1 MNKFN
6 NNNLLRL
13 LLLIIV
19 VVDLSFAQQSPPDP
33 GQRNFN
39 NNDGSP
45 STDNVTPLPSND
57 QYKRPDLEPP
67 STDVVTPSPS
77 NDQYR
82 RPDLEPPS
90 TDVVTPSPS
99 NDQYRRPDLD
109 TPKTDKVLPNQG
121 TSPLDSMQGDDP
133 SSYSN
138 SNYQPPEPGQRNF
151 GNNNYG
157 SPRTDIVTPNQY
169 RRPDLDSPRTDRVLP
184 NQGTSFLD
192 NMQGDDPS
200 AYSNSNYQPPEPG
213 QRNFGNNNY
222 GSPRTDIVVP
232 SNDQYRR
239 PDVNSN
245 DQYRRP
251 DVNSNDQY
259 RRPDVNSNNQ
269 YRRPDLDSPRTDRV
283 LPNQGTSFLDTMQ
296 GDDPSAYSNS
306 NYQPPEPGQRNFGNN
321 NYGSPRTD
329 IVVPSNDQYRRPT
342 SNSPR
347 TDIVVPSNN
356 QYRRPDLDSPRTD
369 RVLPN
374 QGTSFLDNM
383 QGDDPSVYSS
393 SNFQPPEPGR
403 RNFENNNYGS
413 PRTDIVVPSNDQYRR
428 PDVNSNDQ
436 YRRPDVNSNDQYRR
450 PDVNSNDQYR
460 RPDVN
465 SNDQYRRP
473 DVNSND
479 QYRRPDVNSNDQY
492 RRPTSNS
499 PRTDIVVPFND
510 QYRRP
515 DLNSNDQYRRSDYNS
530 NDQYRRPTSNSPR
543 TDIVVPFDEQN
554 RRSDYNSNDQYRR
567 PDLNSN
573 DQYRRHD
580 VNSNDQYSRPN
591 SNSPRTDIVVPS
603 NDPYRRPELGST
615 TVVVPSVPNGGN
627 NNGRYSQP
635 PEPGQSELRP
645 YRTTRGIDLNS
656 PRTDIVLP
664 PNNQYRRPDVNPNDQ
679 YRRPTSNSPRTD
691 IVIPTSSSA
700 TTQSINNN
708 GEKRNIFEDEQ
719 MQGDDPNP
727 IEPGHRD
734 FNQRSSTTVF
744 VPSYRPPEPGR
755 PDFHRPTTNV
765 YVPPAP
771 NNNDGGVYV
780 PPAPNNNDGGV
791 YVPPAP
797 NNNNNNQRYPPST
810 DPILPPNYGSNRR
823 PYNSPSTDRILPT
836 SPSTTPIQIIASYP
850 GGGNSPSTSS
860 IVVPPL
866 NNAPE
871 PGRREFFDRNRPYWQ
886 CNMANNNNDQC
897 RLENRANFVQFKR
910 GLYQNTHAL
919 LLDITEAIRLKESLP
934 RLNPVR
940 SYNAGRLVTK
950 DYFPANNNRIACLHF
965 SFVWDGPEDKRMHL
979 IQRNS
984 DDKCIYSTHS
994 HGLNDQHNGRWQ
1006 DLELQLDL
1014 SQGDLAFLIE
1024 FSFDINRS
1032 SMIDNQTRRP
1042 YPIQTSNTTNAFG
1055 RYDSIIAVRD
1065 FTIGYGYCKNNQA
1078 IECDLPI

>member
-1 MNKFN
+1 MKFSMNKFNNN

-13 LLLIIV
+13 LLLIIVV

-39 NNDGSP
+39 NNNGS
-45 STDNVTPLPSND
+45 
-57 QYKRPDLEPP
+57 P

-77 NDQYR
+77 NDQYH
-82 RPDLEPPS
+82 RPDLDTPS

-133 SSYSN
+133 SAYSN

-184 NQGTSFLD
+184 NQGTSF
-192 NMQGDDPS
+192 
-200 AYSNSNYQPPEPG
+200 SNS
-213 QRNFGNNNY
+213 
-222 GSPRTDIVVP
+222 
-232 SNDQYRR
+232 
-239 PDVNSN
+239 
-245 DQYRRP
+245 
-251 DVNSNDQY
+251 
-259 RRPDVNSNNQ
+259 
-269 YRRPDLDSPRTDRV
+269 
-283 LPNQGTSFLDTMQ
+283 
-296 GDDPSAYSNS
+296 
-306 NYQPPEPGQRNFGNN
+306 
-321 NYGSPRTD
+321 
-329 IVVPSNDQYRRPT
+329 
-342 SNSPR
+342 
-347 TDIVVPSNN
+347 
-356 QYRRPDLDSPRTD
+356 
-369 RVLPN
+369 
-374 QGTSFLDNM
+374 M

-403 RNFENNNYGS
+403 RNFDNNNYGS

-492 RRPTSNS
+492 RRTTSNSPRTDIVVPSDEQNRRSDYNSNDQYRRPDLNSNDQYRRPDVNSNDQYRRPDLNSNDQYRRPDVNSNDQYRRPDVNSNDQYRRPTSNS
-499 PRTDIVVPFND
+499 PRTDIVVPSND

-530 NDQYRRPTSNSPR
+530 NDQYRRPT
-543 TDIVVPFDEQN
+543 
-554 RRSDYNSNDQYRR
+554 
-567 PDLNSN
+567 
-573 DQYRRHD
+573 
-580 VNSNDQYSRPN
+580 

-664 PNNQYRRPDVNPNDQ
+664 PNNQYRRPDVNSNNQYRRPDVNSNDQ

-691 IVIPTSSSA
+691 IVIPTSSLS

-708 GEKRNIFEDEQ
+708 GEKENIFEDEQ

-755 PDFHRPTTNV
+755 PDFHRPTTNGEIYVPPAPNNDGGV

-860 IVVPPL
+860 IVVPSI

>member
-1 MNKFN
+1 MKFSMNKFNNN

-13 LLLIIV
+13 LLLIIVV

-39 NNDGSP
+39 NNNGSP

-57 QYKRPDLEPP
+57 QYRRPDLEPP

-77 NDQYR
+77 NDQYH
-82 RPDLEPPS
+82 RPDLDTPS

-133 SSYSN
+133 SAYSN

-184 NQGTSFLD
+184 NQGTSFS
-192 NMQGDDPS
+192 NSMQGDDPS
-200 AYSNSNYQPPEPG
+200 VYSSSNFQPPEPG
-213 QRNFGNNNY
+213 RRNFDNNNY

-251 DVNSNDQY
+251 
-259 RRPDVNSNNQ
+259 
-269 YRRPDLDSPRTDRV
+269 T
-283 LPNQGTSFLDTMQ
+283 
-296 GDDPSAYSNS
+296 
-306 NYQPPEPGQRNFGNN
+306 
-321 NYGSPRTD
+321 
-329 IVVPSNDQYRRPT
+329 
-342 SNSPR
+342 
-347 TDIVVPSNN
+347 
-356 QYRRPDLDSPRTD
+356 
-369 RVLPN
+369 
-374 QGTSFLDNM
+374 
-383 QGDDPSVYSS
+383 
-393 SNFQPPEPGR
+393 
-403 RNFENNNYGS
+403 
-413 PRTDIVVPSNDQYRR
+413 
-428 PDVNSNDQ
+428 
-436 YRRPDVNSNDQYRR
+436 
-450 PDVNSNDQYR
+450 
-460 RPDVN
+460 
-465 SNDQYRRP
+465 
-473 DVNSND
+473 
-479 QYRRPDVNSNDQY
+479 
-492 RRPTSNS
+492 
-499 PRTDIVVPFND
+499 
-510 QYRRP
+510 
-515 DLNSNDQYRRSDYNS
+515 
-530 NDQYRRPTSNSPR
+530 
-543 TDIVVPFDEQN
+543 
-554 RRSDYNSNDQYRR
+554 
-567 PDLNSN
+567 
-573 DQYRRHD
+573 
-580 VNSNDQYSRPN
+580 

-664 PNNQYRRPDVNPNDQ
+664 PNNQYRRPDVNSNNQYRRPDVNSNDQ

-691 IVIPTSSSA
+691 IVIPTSSLS

-708 GEKRNIFEDEQ
+708 GEKENIFEDEQ

-755 PDFHRPTTNV
+755 PDFHRPTTNGEIYVPPAPNNDGGV

-860 IVVPPL
+860 IVVPSI